1 MTSSSTSTSTLLG
14 AVAVA
19 LATVLFVLSRTRR
32 GSPSRKPLKLPIIG
46 DLHSSPR
53 EKPLLNWDEWARA
66 NGPVAAS
73 RLFGIVPMVV
83 LNTSEAATEL
93 FAKRGARYNNRP
105 SSVSME
111 MITGSGP
118 GRSRFTLMHD
128 YDADL
133 KLHHRMLSPS
143 LGAVAAPRYQ
153 PLMELESKQLLVD
166 LLSATTTTTAAA
178 AAAAATSR
186 EGKDDVAVMESTEMH
201 RLLERTQASVVLGLH
216 YGVRVPSVND
226 PVFGRIVDV
235 HDKVTHVAA
244 NPSLVDFFPPLRHLP
259 ALLSPWRR
267 AADRLFR
274 SQSELYLFLLCQGM
288 NAPGWNATRQARAVA
303 AKHHDAGGARGA
315 AGGVP
320 EMDLAFTLATSVQ
333 GGMETAPRQMMWL
346 LVAAHA
352 NRDFATRAHAVL
364 DKFVGRKRLPRFADR
379 PRLSYVDAVAS
390 EVMRW
395 RPVAPGSI
403 PRRADGEDEILGT
416 RIAEGATVF
425 ANAWAIGRDKEVFGE
440 EVGDLGDFV
449 PERWLDVDGSMRA
462 GELPLA
468 VFGQGRRSCLGKR
481 VATDNIFMV
490 FASLLWAFEIV
501 PVDEVDTM
509 AMDVAGFMTAPSGF
523 RFGIRPR
530 GPWVEEVIRSSWK
543 EAETDLSK
551 VMGEWSDIDTR

>member
-1 MTSSSTSTSTLLG
+1 MTSSSTSTLLG
-14 AVAVA
+14 AVA
-19 LATVLFVLSRTRR
+19 LATVLFVLSRIRR
-32 GSPSRKPLKLPIIG
+32 GSPPRKPLKLPIIG

-53 EKPLLNWDEWARA
+53 ERPLLNWDEWART

-73 RLFGIVPMVV
+73 KLFGIVPMVV
-83 LNTSEAATEL
+83 LNTSAAATEL
-93 FAKRGARYNNRP
+93 FAKRSARYSNRP

-118 GRSRFTLMHD
+118 GKSRFTLMHD

-153 PLMELESKQLLVD
+153 PLMELESKQFLVD
-166 LLSATTTTTAAA
+166 LLSATAAASAAA
-178 AAAAATSR
+178 AASR
-186 EGKDDVAVMESTEMH
+186 GGKDDDDDAVMESTEIH
-201 RLLERTQASVVLGLH
+201 RLFERTQASVILGLH
-216 YGVRVPSVND
+216 YGIRVPSVSD
-226 PVFGRIVDV
+226 PVLSRIVDV
-235 HDKVTHVAA
+235 HEKVTHVAA
-244 NPSLVDFFPPLRHLP
+244 NPSLVDFVPPLRHLP
-259 ALLSPWRR
+259 AFLSPWRR

-274 SQSELYLFLLCQGM
+274 SQSELYLFLLYQGM
-288 NAPGWNATRQARAVA
+288 NASGWNATRQARAVA
-303 AKHHDAGGARGA
+303 AKHAGDAKGA
-315 AGGVP
+315 GVP

-352 NRDFATRAHAVL
+352 NRDFLTRAHAVL

-379 PRLSYVDAVAS
+379 PRLSYVDAIAS

-403 PRRADGEDEILGT
+403 PRRADGEDEILGK
-416 RIAEGATVF
+416 RIVEGATLF
-425 ANAWAIGRDKEVFGE
+425 ANSWAIGRDKEVFGE

-449 PERWLDVDGSMRA
+449 PERWLDVDGGMRT
-462 GELPLA
+462 ELPLA
-468 VFGQGRRSCLGKR
+468 VFGHGRRSCLGKR

-501 PVDEVDTM
+501 PVEEVDTM

-543 EAETDLSK
+543 GAETDLGR

>member
-1 MTSSSTSTSTLLG
+1 MTSSSTSTLLG
-14 AVAVA
+14 AVA
-19 LATVLFVLSRTRR
+19 LATVLFVLSRIRS

-53 EKPLLNWDEWARA
+53 EKPLLHWDEWART

-73 RLFGIVPMVV
+73 KLFGIIPMVV

-93 FAKRGARYNNRP
+93 FAKRGARYSNRP

-118 GRSRFTLMHD
+118 GKSRFTLMHD

-166 LLSATTTTTAAA
+166 LLSATAAA
-178 AAAAATSR
+178 AASR
-186 EGKDDVAVMESTEMH
+186 GGKDDGDAVMESTEIH
-201 RLLERTQASVVLGLH
+201 RLFERTQASVVLGLH
-216 YGVRVPSVND
+216 YGIRVPSVSD
-226 PVFGRIVDV
+226 PVFSRIVDV

-244 NPSLVDFFPPLRHLP
+244 NPSLVDFVPPLRHLP
-259 ALLSPWRR
+259 AFLSPWRR

-274 SQSELYLFLLCQGM
+274 SQSELYLFLLYQGM
-288 NAPGWNATRQARAVA
+288 NASGWNATRQARAVA
-303 AKHHDAGGARGA
+303 AKHAGDAEGA
-315 AGGVP
+315 GVP

-352 NRDFATRAHAVL
+352 NRDFLTRAHAVL

-379 PRLSYVDAVAS
+379 SRLSYVDAIAS

-416 RIAEGATVF
+416 RIVEGATLF
-425 ANAWAIGRDKEVFGE
+425 ANSWAIGRDREVFGE

-449 PERWLDVDGSMRA
+449 PERWLDVDGAMRT
-462 GELPLA
+462 ELPLA
-468 VFGQGRRSCLGKR
+468 VFGHGRRSCLGKR

-501 PVDEVDTM
+501 PVEEVDTM

-543 EAETDLSK
+543 GAETDLGR

>member
-1 MTSSSTSTSTLLG
+1 MTSSSTSTLLG
-14 AVAVA
+14 AVA
-19 LATVLFVLSRTRR
+19 LATVLFVLSRIRR
-32 GSPSRKPLKLPIIG
+32 GSPPRKPLKLPIIG

-53 EKPLLNWDEWARA
+53 ERPLLNWDEWVRT

-73 RLFGIVPMVV
+73 KLFGIVPMVV
-83 LNTSEAATEL
+83 LNTSAAATEL
-93 FAKRGARYNNRP
+93 FAKRSARYSNRP

-118 GRSRFTLMHD
+118 GKSRFTLMHD

-143 LGAVAAPRYQ
+143 LGAVAAPR
-153 PLMELESKQLLVD
+153 
-166 LLSATTTTTAAA
+166 
-178 AAAAATSR
+178 
-186 EGKDDVAVMESTEMH
+186 
-201 RLLERTQASVVLGLH
+201 VVLGLH
-216 YGVRVPSVND
+216 YGIRVPSVSD
-226 PVFGRIVDV
+226 PVLSRIVDV
-235 HDKVTHVAA
+235 HEKVTHVAA
-244 NPSLVDFFPPLRHLP
+244 NPSLVDFVPPLRHLP
-259 ALLSPWRR
+259 AFLSPWRR

-274 SQSELYLFLLCQGM
+274 SQSELYLFLLYQGM
-288 NAPGWNATRQARAVA
+288 NASGWNATRQARAVA
-303 AKHHDAGGARGA
+303 AKHAGDAKGA
-315 AGGVP
+315 GVP

-352 NRDFATRAHAVL
+352 NRDFLTRAHAVL

-379 PRLSYVDAVAS
+379 PRLSYVDAIAS

-416 RIAEGATVF
+416 RIVEGATLF
-425 ANAWAIGRDKEVFGE
+425 ANSWAIGRDKEVFGE

-449 PERWLDVDGSMRA
+449 PERWLDVDGGMRT
-462 GELPLA
+462 ELPLA
-468 VFGQGRRSCLGKR
+468 VFGHGRRSCLGKR

-501 PVDEVDTM
+501 PVEEVDTM

-543 EAETDLSK
+543 GAETDLGR

>member
-1 MTSSSTSTSTLLG
+1 MASSSTSTLLG
-14 AVAVA
+14 AVA
-19 LATVLFVLSRTRR
+19 LATVLFVLSRIRR
-32 GSPSRKPLKLPIIG
+32 GSPPRKPLKLPIIG

-53 EKPLLNWDEWARA
+53 EKPLLNWDEWART

-73 RLFGIVPMVV
+73 KLFFGIVPMVV
-83 LNTSEAATEL
+83 LNTSAAATEL
-93 FAKRGARYNNRP
+93 FAKRGARYSNRP

-118 GRSRFTLMHD
+118 GKSRFTLMHD

-166 LLSATTTTTAAA
+166 LLSATAAA
-178 AAAAATSR
+178 AAAASR
-186 EGKDDVAVMESTEMH
+186 GGKDDDDDAVMESTEIH
-201 RLLERTQASVVLGLH
+201 RLFERTQASVVLGLH
-216 YGVRVPSVND
+216 YGIRVPSVSD
-226 PVFGRIVDV
+226 PVLRRIVDV
-235 HDKVTHVAA
+235 HEKVTHVAA
-244 NPSLVDFFPPLRHLP
+244 NPSLVDFVPPLRHLP
-259 ALLSPWRR
+259 AFLSPWRR

-274 SQSELYLFLLCQGM
+274 SQSELYLFLLYQGM
-288 NAPGWNATRQARAVA
+288 NASGWNATRQARAVA
-303 AKHHDAGGARGA
+303 AKHAGDAEGA
-315 AGGVP
+315 GVP

-352 NRDFATRAHAVL
+352 NRDFLTRAHAVL

-379 PRLSYVDAVAS
+379 PRLSYVDAIAS

-416 RIAEGATVF
+416 RIVEGATLF
-425 ANAWAIGRDKEVFGE
+425 ANSWAIGRDKEVFGE

-449 PERWLDVDGSMRA
+449 PERWLDVDGGMRT
-462 GELPLA
+462 ELPLA
-468 VFGQGRRSCLGKR
+468 VFGHGRRSCLGKR

-501 PVDEVDTM
+501 PVEEVDAM

-543 EAETDLSK
+543 GAETDLGR